1 MLTSDKPKVEQ
12 GVLLVSRWVLARLRQ
27 RKFFSLDELNT
38 AIAALMV
45 ELNERPFKRLPGNRR
60 AAFETLD
67 RPAMKPLPATP
78 YEYALWK
85 RARVGVDYHIEVER
99 HYYSVPHHLVGHEV
113 EARFSAA
120 TVECFFN
127 ARRVAVHERSYQL
140 GKHTTIPEHMPKAHQ
155 KHAEWSPS
163 RLIHWAGT
171 IGPSTQAV
179 VTYQLTHKPH
189 PEQGYRAC
197 LGLLALARVYGPERL
212 EAAATRAVSIGSLTR
227 HSVKSILERGLDR
240 RSANS
245 ADELA
250 LPPHENVRGPGYY
263 H

>member
-1 MLTSDKPKVEQ
+1 
-12 GVLLVSRWVLARLRQ
+12 
-27 RKFFSLDELNT
+27 
-38 AIAALMV
+38 
-45 ELNERPFKRLPGNRR
+45 
-60 AAFETLD
+60 
-67 RPAMKPLPATP
+67 LPATP

-85 RARVGVDYHIEVER
+85 RARVGVDYHVEVER

-113 EARFSAA
+113 EVRFSAS

-127 ARRVAVHERSYQL
+127 ARRIAVHARSYQV

-197 LGLLALARVYGPERL
+197 LGLLALAKEYGPERL
-212 EAAATRAVSIGSLTR
+212 EAAATRALAIGSPTR
-227 HSVKSILERGLDR
+227 YSVKSILERGLDR
-240 RSANS
+240 RSTTS

-250 LPPHENVRGPGYY
+250 LPAHSNVRGPGYY

>member
-1 MLTSDKPKVEQ
+1 M
-12 GVLLVSRWVLARLRQ
+12 LARLRH
-27 RKFFSLDELNT
+27 RRFFGLDELNT

-60 AAFETLD
+60 TAFEMLD
-67 RPAMKPLPATP
+67 RPAMKALPATP

-85 RARVGVDYHIEVER
+85 RARVGVDYHIEVDR

-127 ARRVAVHERSYQL
+127 ARRVAVHARSYQV
-140 GKHTTIPEHMPKAHQ
+140 GKHTTIAEHMPKAHQ
-155 KHAEWSPS
+155 KHAEWSPN

-197 LGLLALARVYGPERL
+197 LGLLALARQYGPERL
-212 EAAATRAVSIGSLTR
+212 EAAATRAVAIGSPTR

-240 RSANS
+240 RSAT
-245 ADELA
+245 APDELA
-250 LPPHENVRGPGYY
+250 LPAHSNVRGPGYY